1 MRKPLIHIVQILT
14 AAFAIQLS
22 LPCVAAAQT
31 KITIGVP
38 PVPEFVLPMIAVEK
52 GYFKDHGIEA
62 TIKVIPGGQ
71 SMPAA
76 LQSDSLQ
83 VAALSTASLIQV
95 TDSGLDLVIV
105 SGGAIASV
113 NDTNYGIVAGANSG
127 IEKPEDFIGKK
138 VGTPGLGSFFHIMA
152 REWFRRKGV
161 DWHKITFVESTFPQ
175 LADLLKARTVDAVLS
190 TNPFLQRAA
199 VPGIG
204 GKLFY
209 IAADL
214 PDRLPPFV
222 YAGSRTWTSAHRDA
236 AAGFRLAM
244 DKAIAFQQA
253 DLAAALEIFGK
264 YVKLPPEVLKTLT
277 INKLDTDVTPQ
288 QVQLWVD
295 MMEKQDMLRSFKP
308 SESLFLKSTRPASG
322 PRPPP
327 GLVPIPPLHS
337 TASGSNSAEGASS
350 TACRSTSRQANSPAS
365 S

>member
-1 MRKPLIHIVQILT
+1 MRNVMTTLLRATLAVLT
-14 AAFAIQLS
+14 IQLA
-22 LPCVAAAQT
+22 LPSFAAAQT

-38 PVPEFVLPMIAVEK
+38 PVPEFVLPMIAIEK
-52 GYFKDHGIEA
+52 GYFRDHGIDA

-83 VAALSTASLIQV
+83 IAALSTASLIQV

-113 NDTNYGIVAGANSG
+113 DDTNYGIIVGTNSG

-138 VGTPGLGSFFHIMA
+138 IGTPGLGSFFHIMA

-161 DWHKITFVESTFPQ
+161 DWQKITFVESTFPQ
-175 LADLLKARTVDAVLS
+175 LADLLKTRTVDAVLS

-199 VPGIG
+199 APGIG
-204 GKLFY
+204 GKVFY

-222 YAGSRTWTSAHRDA
+222 YASSRAWADAHPEA
-236 AAGFRLAM
+236 AAGFKLAM
-244 DKAIAFQQA
+244 DKAVAFEQG
-253 DLAAALEIFGK
+253 DLPACLEIFGK
-264 YVKLPPEVLKTLT
+264 YVKMPPEVLKTLT
-277 INKLDTDVTPQ
+277 INKLDTNITPR

-295 MMEKQDMLRSFKP
+295 MMEKQDMLRNF
-308 SESLFLKSTRPASG
+308 
-322 PRPPP
+322 
-327 GLVPIPPLHS
+327 
-337 TASGSNSAEGASS
+337 
-350 TACRSTSRQANSPAS
+350 NSPDTLFRK
-365 S
+365 

>member
-1 MRKPLIHIVQILT
+1 MVRISPIDIVPDDFPDRQIMRKHFIHVAQTLV

-22 LPCVAAAQT
+22 LAGLASAQT
-31 KITIGVP
+31 RITIGVP
-38 PVPEFVLPMIAVEK
+38 PVPEFVLPMIAADK
-52 GYFKDHGIEA
+52 GFFKDHGIEA

-113 NDTNYGIVAGANSG
+113 NDTNYGIVAGASSG

-138 VGTPGLGSFFHIMA
+138 IGTPGLGSFFHIMA

-161 DWHKITFVESTFPQ
+161 DWKKITFVESTFPQ
-175 LADLLKARTVDAVLS
+175 LADLLKAKTVDAVLS

-199 VPGIG
+199 VPEIG
-204 GKLFY
+204 GKVFY

-214 PDRLPPFV
+214 PDRLPPFI
-222 YAGSRTWTSAHRDA
+222 YASSRAWADTNKQA

-244 DKAIAFQQA
+244 DKAIAFQQS
-253 DLAAALEIFGK
+253 DMPGTLEIFGK
-264 YVKLPPEVLKTLT
+264 YVKMPPEILKTLT
-277 INKLDTDVTPQ
+277 INKLDTNVTPQ

-295 MMEKQDMLRSFKP
+295 MMDKQDILRNFKSP
-308 SESLFLKSTRPASG
+308 EPLFLK
-322 PRPPP
+322 
-327 GLVPIPPLHS
+327 
-337 TASGSNSAEGASS
+337 
-350 TACRSTSRQANSPAS
+350 
-365 S
+365 

>member
-1 MRKPLIHIVQILT
+1 MRHALSSFFRT
-14 AAFAIQLS
+14 ALAALAVQLS
-22 LPCVAAAQT
+22 LIGFAGAQT

-52 GYFKDHGIEA
+52 GYFRDHGIEV
-62 TIKVIPGGQ
+62 TIRIIPGGQ

-83 VAALSTASLIQV
+83 VAAISTASLIQV

-113 NDTNYGIVAGANSG
+113 DDTNYGIVAGTNSG

-138 VGTPGLGSFFHIMA
+138 IGTPGLGSFFHIMA

-199 VPGIG
+199 APGIG
-204 GKLFY
+204 AKVFH

-222 YAGSRTWTSAHRDA
+222 YASARGWADAHREA
-236 AAGFRLAM
+236 VTGFKLAM
-244 DKAIAFQQA
+244 EKAIAFEES
-253 DLAAALEIFGK
+253 DLPVTLEIFGK
-264 YVKLPPEVLKTLT
+264 YVKMPPDVLKALT
-277 INKLDTDVTPQ
+277 INKVDTNVTPQ
-288 QVQLWVD
+288 QVQLWGD
-295 MMEKQDMLRSFKP
+295 MMEKQDMLRNFKSP
-308 SESLFLKSTRPASG
+308 QALFLK
-322 PRPPP
+322 
-327 GLVPIPPLHS
+327 
-337 TASGSNSAEGASS
+337 
-350 TACRSTSRQANSPAS
+350 
-365 S
+365 

>member
-1 MRKPLIHIVQILT
+1 MPNAFLGLRRTAMATIILFL
-14 AAFAIQLS
+14 APINF
-22 LPCVAAAQT
+22 AAAQN

-38 PVPEFVLPMIAVEK
+38 PVPEFVLPMIAVEN
-52 GYFKDHGIEA
+52 GYFRDHGLDA
-62 TIKVIPGGQ
+62 TIRIIPGGQ

-83 VAALSTASLIQV
+83 IAALSTASLIQV

-138 VGTPGLGSFFHIMA
+138 IGTPGLGSFFHIMA

-161 DWHKITFVESTFPQ
+161 DWRKITFVESTFPQ
-175 LADLLKARTVDAVLS
+175 LADLLKAGTVDAVLT

-199 VPGIG
+199 VPGLG
-204 GKLFY
+204 GKVFY

-222 YAGSRTWTSAHRDA
+222 YAASRAWAESHRDA
-236 AAGFRLAM
+236 VAGFKAAM
-244 DKAIAFQQA
+244 DKAIAFEES
-253 DLAAALEIFGK
+253 DIPRTLEIFGK
-264 YVKLPPEVLKTLT
+264 NVKMPPEIVKTLT
-277 INKLDTDVTPQ
+277 INKLDTNVTPQ
-288 QVQLWVD
+288 QVQLWVE

-308 SESLFLKSTRPASG
+308 TTSLFLK
-322 PRPPP
+322 
-327 GLVPIPPLHS
+327 
-337 TASGSNSAEGASS
+337 
-350 TACRSTSRQANSPAS
+350 
-365 S
+365 

>member
-1 MRKPLIHIVQILT
+1 MSTRNTLSILSR
-14 AAFAIQLS
+14 AALAAIAIQFAL
-22 LPCVAAAQT
+22 AGIAEAQT

-38 PVPEFVLPMIAVEK
+38 QVPEFVLPMIAVEK
-52 GYFKDHGIEA
+52 GYFKEQGIDA
-62 TIKVIPGGQ
+62 TIRIIPGGQ

-83 VAALSTASLIQV
+83 IAALSTASLIQV

-113 NDTNYGIVAGANSG
+113 DDTNYGIVAGANSG

-138 VGTPGLGSFFHIMA
+138 IGTPGLGTFFHIMA

-199 VPGIG
+199 APGIG
-204 GKLFY
+204 GKVFH

-222 YAGSRTWTSAHRDA
+222 YASSRAWADA
-236 AAGFRLAM
+236 NREAATGFRLAM
-244 DKAIAFQQA
+244 DKAVAFEQS
-253 DLAAALEIFGK
+253 DLPATLEIFGK
-264 YVKLPPEVLKTLT
+264 YVKMPPEVLKTLT
-277 INKLDTDVTPQ
+277 INKLDTNVTPQ

-295 MMEKQDMLRSFKP
+295 MMEKQDMLRNFKSP
-308 SESLFLKSTRPASG
+308 DVLFRK
-322 PRPPP
+322 
-327 GLVPIPPLHS
+327 
-337 TASGSNSAEGASS
+337 
-350 TACRSTSRQANSPAS
+350 
-365 S
+365 

>member
-1 MRKPLIHIVQILT
+1 MRT
-14 AAFAIQLS
+14 AFRNLFRTATAVLAVQLS
-22 LPCVAAAQT
+22 LTCFAAAQT

-38 PVPEFVLPMIAVEK
+38 PVPEFVLPMIALEK
-52 GYFKDHGIEA
+52 GYFRDHGIDA
-62 TIKVIPGGQ
+62 TIKIIPGGQ

-83 VAALSTASLIQV
+83 IAALSTASLIQV

-113 NDTNYGIVAGANSG
+113 GDTNYGIVVGANSG

-138 VGTPGLGSFFHIMA
+138 IGTPGLGSFFHIMA

-161 DWHKITFVESTFPQ
+161 DWQKITFVESTFPQ

-199 VPGIG
+199 APGIG
-204 GKLFY
+204 GKVFH

-222 YAGSRTWTSAHRDA
+222 YASSRAWVGAHREA
-236 AAGFRLAM
+236 AAGFKLAM
-244 DKAIAFQQA
+244 DKAVAFEES
-253 DLAAALEIFGK
+253 DLPTTLEIFGK
-264 YVKLPPEVLKTLT
+264 HVKMPPDVLKTLT
-277 INKLDTDVTPQ
+277 INKLDTNVTPQ

-295 MMEKQDMLRSFKP
+295 MMEKQDMLRNF
-308 SESLFLKSTRPASG
+308 KSTDVLFRK
-322 PRPPP
+322 
-327 GLVPIPPLHS
+327 
-337 TASGSNSAEGASS
+337 
-350 TACRSTSRQANSPAS
+350 
-365 S
+365 